1 MTDRIVI
8 DVSNHVAT
16 VTLNRAEKR
25 NAVDLEMFEALLQ
38 AGESLKRDAGVRAV
52 VLHGNGEH
60 FCAGIDISVFQG
72 SGISAVGANKMAA
85 RDNSPA
91 NFFQS
96 AAYIW
101 REIPVPVIAALKG
114 CVFGAGLQIAMGA
127 DIRYA
132 ASDVQMSIMEVKWGI
147 IPDMAITTTLRH
159 VVPTDKVR
167 QLAYTGRIVAAAEAE
182 AVGLVTSVEDDP
194 LQAAQAIAAEIAGKS
209 PDAIRAM
216 KALINES
223 WEGDDA
229 VALRREAELQIGVMA
244 GDNQKEAVLANM
256 EKRTPSF
263 SDPKV

>member
-1 MTDRIVI
+1 
-8 DVSNHVAT
+8 
-16 VTLNRAEKR
+16 
-25 NAVDLEMFEALLQ
+25 
-38 AGESLKRDAGVRAV
+38 
-52 VLHGNGEH
+52 
-60 FCAGIDISVFQG
+60 
-72 SGISAVGANKMAA
+72 
-85 RDNSPA
+85 
-91 NFFQS
+91 
-96 AAYIW
+96 
-101 REIPVPVIAALKG
+101 
-114 CVFGAGLQIAMGA
+114 
-127 DIRYA
+127 
-132 ASDVQMSIMEVKWGI
+132 MEVKWGI

>member
-1 MTDRIVI
+1 M
-8 DVSNHVAT
+8 
-16 VTLNRAEKR
+16 TLNRAEKR

-38 AGESLKRDAGVRAV
+38 TGESLKRDTGVRAV
-52 VLHGNGEH
+52 VLHGSGEH

-182 AVGLVTSVEDDP
+182 AVGL
-194 LQAAQAIAAEIAGKS
+194 
-209 PDAIRAM
+209 
-216 KALINES
+216 
-223 WEGDDA
+223 
-229 VALRREAELQIGVMA
+229 
-244 GDNQKEAVLANM
+244 
-256 EKRTPSF
+256 
-263 SDPKV
+263 

>member
-1 MTDRIVI
+1 
-8 DVSNHVAT
+8 
-16 VTLNRAEKR
+16 
-25 NAVDLEMFEALLQ
+25 
-38 AGESLKRDAGVRAV
+38 
-52 VLHGNGEH
+52 
-60 FCAGIDISVFQG
+60 
-72 SGISAVGANKMAA
+72 
-85 RDNSPA
+85 
-91 NFFQS
+91 
-96 AAYIW
+96 
-101 REIPVPVIAALKG
+101 
-114 CVFGAGLQIAMGA
+114 MGA

-132 ASDVQMSIMEVKWGI
+132 ANDVQMSIMEVKWGI

-159 VVPTDKVR
+159 VVPTDKIR
-167 QLAYTGRIVAAAEAE
+167 QLAFTGRIVAAAEAE

-216 KALINES
+216 KTLINES

-229 VALRREAELQIGVMA
+229 VTLRREAELQIGVMA